1 MLDMSKD
8 NNRFEEMGKESQF
21 QKRKKKRIRHM
32 TKTIKRNIESNM
44 VLL

>member
-21 QKRKKKRIRHM
+21 QKRKKKKDQAYDKNNQKEHRI
-32 TKTIKRNIESNM
+32 
-44 VLL
+44 